1 MYLKSIITCLSFFF
15 LAFTLTAANITVSG
29 YVKDGES
36 KQPLEGVVVTLES
49 TAATTVTD
57 SKGAFVFYDV
67 TEGEQSFSFSMD
79 GYITLTLKKKV
90 GDTNSPSIQLGDIL
104 MFPTAE
110 QRETGILNKEDF
122 IPTIS
127 LNDEDLAADNESQN
141 ISGILSA
148 SRDVFVGT
156 AAFTFGPARFRIRGY
171 DSENTFVYINGV
183 PFNELENGRV
193 FWSAWGGLNDVF
205 RSRESEIGLNPTAYA
220 FGGVGGSTAI
230 DTRASSQRK
239 QIRLTQSFSNRSYRL
254 RTMATYSTGMMENGW
269 AISASG
275 SHRWADE
282 GYAPGSFYDSW
293 SYFLSVDRKLGDKHL
308 LNLNIFGSPT
318 KRGRNGAGV
327 IEMNELAGTNYYN
340 PFWGYQDGKKR
351 NSRVSDIDQPV
362 AILRHDWNISPSA
375 VLTTAVSYQAG
386 KNAGSAID
394 WFDAPDPRPDYYR
407 YLPSNY
413 RINGE
418 IQAAEQRAFDLM
430 NDENERQIRW
440 DDLYEANALSTLDE
454 KFGFLLEGQEV
465 EGQWSQYILENRHF
479 DTEEFNFYS
488 NYQQAISDRFSI
500 SGGLSYRTQTQH
512 AYKMVKDLL
521 GGDYTVDVDRFIL
534 RDSIS
539 SNPNVAQSN
548 LDTPNRVIREGDT
561 FGYNYEIDI
570 REASLWG
577 QAEWSLRKFDLFFAA
592 NVSNTR
598 FWRTGKYRT
607 GSFPDSSQGESER
620 QSFTNFGVKGGATY
634 KIDGRNYLYANGI
647 YQTRAPFTRN
657 AYVSPRTR
665 DQLAP
670 NLDSETITSVEGG
683 YLLRSPIFKAR
694 ATAYYTQFSGRN
706 QNYRFFGDNL
716 GFGTFV
722 WSDVD
727 QLNFGTELAVE
738 AKITSSFSINAV
750 AALGN
755 YRYNDEAKINQYED
769 VRNEESVVL
778 GGDGDLLYLDGLQV
792 TNGPQNAYTLG
803 LQFRPKGYWFAYL
816 NFNYF
821 DRVFITPY
829 PLNRWEELVIGLDPD
844 SQEYENITSP
854 IQPDGQFTMDFFGG
868 KSFKFGNTFLYLNL
882 GVSNILDNQ
891 ELVTGGFEQFRFDT
905 DVREG
910 EQTNFPP
917 RFFYLFGR
925 NYFVNISYRF

>member
-1 MYLKSIITCLSFFF
+1 MYLKLAITFLSFLFF
-15 LAFTLTAANITVSG
+15 AFSISAANITVSG
-29 YVKDGES
+29 IVKDGES
-36 KQPLEGVVVTLES
+36 KQPLEGVVVTLENAS
-49 TAATTVTD
+49 ATTVTD
-57 SKGAFVFYDV
+57 DRGEFVFYSV
-67 TEGEQSFSFSMD
+67 PEGEQSFSFTLE
-79 GYITLTLKKKV
+79 GYTTLTLKKQV
-90 GDTNSPSIQLGDIL
+90 GNTNSPSIQLGNIF
-104 MFPTAE
+104 MFPNAD

-127 LNDEDLAADNESQN
+127 LADEDLAADNESQN

-148 SRDVFVGT
+148 SRDVFVSA
-156 AAFTFGPARFRIRGY
+156 AAFTFGPGRFRIRGY

-183 PFNELENGRV
+183 PLNELENGRV

-205 RSRESEIGLNPTAYA
+205 RNRESEIGLNPTAYA
-220 FGGVGGSTAI
+220 FGGVGGSTSI
-230 DTRASSQRK
+230 DTRASSQRE

-254 RTMATYSTGMMENGW
+254 RTMATYSTGMMDNGW
-269 AISASG
+269 AVSASA

-293 SYFLSVDRKLGDKHL
+293 SYFLSVDRKLNDKHL

-327 IEMNELAGTNYYN
+327 TEMNELAGTNYYN

-351 NSRVSDIDQPV
+351 NSRVADIHQPV
-362 AILRHDWNISPSA
+362 AILRHDWTISPSA

-386 KNAGSAID
+386 KNASSAID

-407 YLPSNY
+407 YLPSFY
-413 RINGE
+413 RLNGE
-418 IQAAEQRAFDLM
+418 AAAAEQRRFDLI
-430 NDENERQIRW
+430 NDENERQIKW
-440 DDLYEANALSTLDE
+440 DDLYEANTLSTLDE
-454 KFGFLLEGQEV
+454 KFGFLIEGQQV
-465 EGQWSQYILENRHF
+465 EGKWSQYILEDRRY

-488 NYQQAISDRFSI
+488 NYQQAINDRLSI
-500 SGGLSYRTQTQH
+500 SGGLSYRSQTQSV
-512 AYKMVKDLL
+512 YKEVKDLL
-521 GGDYTVDVDRFIL
+521 GGDYTVDVDRFVL
-534 RDSIS
+534 RDSLS
-539 SNPNVAQSN
+539 TNPDVAQNN
-548 LDTPNRVIREGDT
+548 LDEPNRVIREGDV
-561 FGYNYEIDI
+561 FGYNYDIDI
-570 REASLWG
+570 REINLWA
-577 QAEWSLRKFDLFFAA
+577 QAELSLRKFDLFFAA
-592 NVSNTR
+592 NASNTR
-598 FWRTGKYRT
+598 FWRTGYYRN
-607 GSFPDSSQGESER
+607 GRFPDSSLGESEK
-620 QSFTNFGVKGGATY
+620 QSFTNFGLKGGATF

-670 NLDSETITSVEGG
+670 GLDSETITSVEGG
-683 YLLRSPIFKAR
+683 YMLRSPFFKAR
-694 ATAYYTQFSGRN
+694 ATGYYTQFSGRN

-727 QLNFGTELAVE
+727 QLNYGAELAVE
-738 AKITSSFSINAV
+738 AKVTSSFSVSAV

-755 YRYNDEAKINQYED
+755 YRYNDEARVHQYED
-769 VRNEESVVL
+769 VRNEADVIL

-792 TNGPQNAYTLG
+792 SNGPQNAYTLG
-803 LQFRPKGYWFAYL
+803 LQFRPKGFWFAYL

-829 PLNRWEELVIGLDPD
+829 PLNRWEEIVIGLDPD
-844 SQEYENITSP
+844 SPEYENITSP
-854 IQPDGQFTMDFFGG
+854 VQPDGQFTMDFFGG
-868 KSFKFGNTFLYLNL
+868 KSFKFGETYLYLNL

-891 ELVTGGFEQFRFDT
+891 DVVTGGFEQFRFDGA
-905 DVREG
+905 VREG
-910 EQTNFPP
+910 EESLFQP
-917 RFFYLFGR
+917 RWYYLFGR